1 MSEIQEGT
9 NDITLGGGARYYIR
23 YATIKEDLVQP
34 IECLLSQ
41 CHGPITAKPFRHHID
56 IPAKTVMKKILDL
69 ITTPHCHLRS
79 TNKETLS
86 QAGPPTQGLSN
97 NLDMGWSN
105 TSCSISQ

>member
-1 MSEIQEGT
+1 MALSGSLPQI
-9 NDITLGGGARYYIR
+9 NLGVQ
-23 YATIKEDLVQP
+23 VQP

-69 ITTPHCHLRS
+69 LTTPPCHLRS

-97 NLDMGWSN
+97 NLDMGWRN